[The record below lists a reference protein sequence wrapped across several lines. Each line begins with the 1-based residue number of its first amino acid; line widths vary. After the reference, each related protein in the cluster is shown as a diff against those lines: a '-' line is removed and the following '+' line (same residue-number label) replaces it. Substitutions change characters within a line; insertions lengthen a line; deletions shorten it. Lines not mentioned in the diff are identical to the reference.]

1 MIIVSILYEK
11 PDRFDQDYYLTQHMP
26 MVRDRWSQ
34 ELTGTRVPKGVPG
47 PDGGAPAFAIIA
59 ELSFASMAAV
69 QQAMS
74 GPHAQE
80 IFADVANFTDAAPR
94 QLISEVLG

>member
-34 ELTGTRVPKGVPG
+34 ELTGTRV
-47 PDGGAPAFAIIA
+47 
-59 ELSFASMAAV
+59 L
-69 QQAMS
+69 
-74 GPHAQE
+74 
-80 IFADVANFTDAAPR
+80 
-94 QLISEVLG
+94 